1 MYTSEV
7 DICNLALAA
16 IGEADIDSLTEDT
29 KRARLCAR
37 YYSKTRDHLI
47 AEFDWPFARKAREL
61 KPLASPLNVVPE
73 GMTGYGLPVDCVT
86 PLDILP
92 LGSKDEWTVLG
103 RELFCSTRTDEEC
116 PTLRYTSLIIS
127 PGLFS
132 AAFGNIL
139 ATGLAARL
147 CNPITKDRKLA
158 RDLYLQYTNEK
169 KEAWAGDATIG
180 VELNPDDD
188 PNNDTFV
195 TGGED
200 YIDTEGN
207 QRY

>member
-7 DICNLALAA
+7 DICNLALAS
-16 IGEADIDSLTEDT
+16 IGEADINSLTENT

-37 YYSKTRDHLI
+37 YYPKTRDHLI
-47 AEFDWPFARKAREL
+47 SEFDWPFARKTREL
-61 KPLASPLNVVPE
+61 KLLASTENVAPL
-73 GMTGYGLPVDCVT
+73 GMSGYSLPVDCAT

-92 LGSKDEWTVLG
+92 LGSKEEWVVIG
-103 RELFCSTRTDEEC
+103 RELYCSTRPDGDC
-116 PTLRYTSLIIS
+116 PTLRYTSLIES

-147 CNPITKDRKLA
+147 CNPITKDKALSK
-158 RDLYLQYTNEK
+158 DLYLQYINEK
-169 KEAWAGDATIG
+169 KEAWTVDATIG

-195 TGGED
+195 NGGD
-200 YIDTEGN
+200 DFIDTEGN